1 MLTAARLREDVAPA
15 HLDWITALRAPQVKK
30 LVRGGDLQLTLFDTQ
45 DLAEITSPDF
55 PGERL
60 VACMNPF
67 LEAERARKRESLLAA
82 TEADLAKIAAACARA
97 RRPLRGQDKIAVR
110 ADRVLNRR
118 KVAKHFTVDIG
129 DDSIRYARDQD
140 SIAAE
145 AKLDGIYVLR
155 TSVQASDLD
164 SADVVSSY
172 KALAQVERAFRA
184 FNTDL
189 DIRPIRH
196 RTEDRVR
203 AHVFLRMLSYYL
215 SWHMQARLAPVLF
228 TDDDKQTAQA
238 ARPGP
243 VAPAVRSP
251 RALAKA
257 ATKQTPG
264 DLPVH
269 SFATLLTDLATIC
282 LNTIAPTDP
291 ALPGFRLVT
300 TPTALQRQALGLL
313 GVSHRL
319 GVA

>member
-1 MLTAARLREDVAPA
+1 MLTAARLREDVVPA
-15 HLDWITALRAPQVKK
+15 GLDWITALRAPQVKA
-30 LVRGGDLQLTLFDTQ
+30 LVRGGDLQLSLSGVQ

-60 VACMNPF
+60 AACMNPSG
-67 LEAERARKRESLLAA
+67 EAERARKRESLLAA
-82 TEADLAKIAAACARA
+82 TEADLGKIAAACARA
-97 RRPLRGQDKIAVR
+97 RAPLRGTDKIAVR
-110 ADRVLNRR
+110 VDRVLNRR
-118 KVAKHFTVDIG
+118 KVAKHFTAEITG
-129 DDSIRYARDQD
+129 DSLRYARDQD
-140 SIAAE
+140 SIDAE

-155 TSVQASDLD
+155 TSVAASDLD
-164 SADVVSSY
+164 SPEVVSSY

-189 DIRPIRH
+189 DIRPVRH

-215 SWHMQARLAPVLF
+215 SWHMQGRLAPLLF
-228 TDDDKQTAQA
+228 TDDGKPAAQA
-238 ARPGP
+238 ARTSP
-243 VAPAVRSP
+243 VAPAARSP

-269 SFATLLTDLATIC
+269 SFATLLADLATIC
-282 LNTIAPTDP
+282 LNQIQPADP

-300 TPTALQRQALGLL
+300 TPTPLQRQAFELL

>member
-1 MLTAARLREDVAPA
+1 M
-15 HLDWITALRAPQVKK
+15 
-30 LVRGGDLQLTLFDTQ
+30 
-45 DLAEITSPDF
+45 
-55 PGERL
+55 
-60 VACMNPF
+60 
-67 LEAERARKRESLLAA
+67 
-82 TEADLAKIAAACARA
+82 
-97 RRPLRGQDKIAVR
+97 R

-129 DDSIRYARDQD
+129 DDHLRYARNQD

-155 TSVQASDLD
+155 TSVAASDLD
-164 SADVVSSY
+164 SAEVVSSY

-215 SWHMQARLAPVLF
+215 SWHMQARLAPLLF
-228 TDDDKQTAQA
+228 TDDDKPAAQA
-238 ARPGP
+238 ARPSP
-243 VAPAVRSP
+243 VAPAARSP

-264 DLPVH
+264 DLPGAQLRH
-269 SFATLLTDLATIC
+269 PARRPRHDLPEHHRPRRPRAARLPARHHPHRPPAAGLRAARRQPPPRGRVVSTP
-282 LNTIAPTDP
+282 AP
-291 ALPGFRLVT
+291 RT
-300 TPTALQRQALGLL
+300 TKAQVNGPTRGSLG
-313 GVSHRL
+313 GTT
-319 GVA
+319 A